1 MGGAGGARP
10 LLCPRRRASGYCAY
24 CPGWV
29 GRVIAWAGFFMVYDL
44 IGHTTPQCEFW
55 VFKTKTDAEAKRTAL
70 VALCGEDLVKTNF

>member
-1 MGGAGGARP
+1 MPASPAVRLLRAVSRVGG
-10 LLCPRRRASGYCAY
+10 
-24 CPGWV
+24 